1 MKPRKDGRYVKKKI
15 IDGTPVYFYSDEKTE
30 RAARIDIDRQML
42 AYTAK
47 TAESEN
53 FGVVANEWLAA
64 KAETVGHKTYLTYK
78 ETVSR
83 LEALADKKI
92 DALQASDVQSII
104 NRLYNHGYSKTVIL
118 RTKGV
123 VSMILDYAIGKN
135 IKVYNFTR
143 SVTIPRNAKR
153 AERSAL
159 TDAEI
164 ESVIDHVNDDFGL
177 YPFFLMYT
185 GLRRGEALALQWR
198 DVDLEHG
205 TISISK
211 SIEFSSAAGHAK
223 TPKTESGVRQIPI
236 LSPLVPHL
244 KGGNPDEY
252 VFGGSRHYS
261 ETMIRRR
268 WDKYLAATGLNIT
281 QHQLRHTYATMLYRA
296 HIDAKT
302 AQHLLGHSDVSTT
315 LNIYTHIA
323 KELDTDVA
331 NRINAYLQSE
341 K

>member
-1 MKPRKDGRYVKKKI
+1 MKPRKDGRYAKKKVI
-15 IDGTPVYFYSDEKTE
+15 NGKAVFFYSDEKTE
-30 RAARIDIDRQML
+30 RAAQKDIDRQML
-42 AYTAK
+42 AYASK
-47 TAESEN
+47 VEESEN
-53 FGVVANEWLAA
+53 FGAIAEEWLSM
-64 KAETVGHKTYLTYK
+64 KKDEVGHKTYLTYK

-83 LEALADKKI
+83 LGSLANKKI

-104 NRLYNHGYSKTVIL
+104 NRLYNQGYSKTVIL
-118 RTKGV
+118 RAKGV
-123 VSMILDYAIGKN
+123 VSMTLDYAIGKN

-153 AERSAL
+153 SERSAL

-164 ESVIDHVNDDFGL
+164 ETVAAHVNDEFGL

-198 DVDLEHG
+198 DVDMEHSI
-205 TISISK
+205 ISISK
-211 SIEFSSAAGHAK
+211 SIEFSSAAGRTKA
-223 TPKTESGVRQIPI
+223 PKTESGVRQIPI
-236 LSPLVPHL
+236 LAPLVPYL
-244 KGGNPDEY
+244 KGGKTDEY

-268 WDKYLAATGLNIT
+268 WDKYLSTTGLHIT

-296 HIDAKT
+296 QIDAKT

-323 KELDTDVA
+323 KELDADVTA
-331 NRINAYLQSE
+331 KINAYLQPE